1 MSAAPGIAIASA
13 DLRVVVNPRVGGTI
27 TEVRHL
33 ASGLS
38 VLGTAPWD
46 AVDASVASLA
56 ARDEVE
62 WLTRFT
68 GGWPLLFPNGGDACS
83 FGGVFHGFH
92 GEASIAPWEFSAT
105 AGAITLRRRFFS
117 VPVTMERTLSVD
129 GDVLVLRERARVE
142 GERAVEA
149 MWVQHATFGSDLL
162 DGPVEIT
169 SNAARA
175 SVDPGYDPPHN
186 PLRLGASGDW
196 PIVPGKDG
204 PVDLSRPVG
213 PLASQAY
220 LHDFDAGAGKAWA
233 AMRRLDGALGAVLS
247 WDAAVF
253 PAAWLWCELGGT
265 IAPPWHGLARM
276 IGIEPATTMPGG
288 GIADA
293 SARGSRLMTLQ
304 PGVEQNV
311 EVRLHVLA
319 APGPIVGVDTG
330 GRAVVR

>member
-1 MSAAPGIAIASA
+1 VTGALAIAS
-13 DLRVVVNPRVGGTI
+13 DRLRVTVNPGVGGTI

-33 ASGLS
+33 PSGLS

-46 AVDASVASLA
+46 AVDAPVASLA
-56 ARDEVE
+56 ARDETE

-83 FGGVFHGFH
+83 FGGIFHGFH
-92 GEASIAPWEFSAT
+92 GEASIAPWEVSAT
-105 AGAITLRRRFFS
+105 AEAMTLRRRFFS
-117 VPVTMERTLSVD
+117 VPVTMERTLTVD
-129 GDVLVLRERARVE
+129 GDVLVLRERAWVDGPRP
-142 GERAVEA
+142 VEA

-169 SNAARA
+169 TNAARCT
-175 SVDPGYDPPHN
+175 VDSGYDPPHN
-186 PLRLGASGDW
+186 PLRLGAAGDW
-196 PIVPGKDG
+196 PVVPGKDG

-220 LHDFDAGAGKAWA
+220 LHDFGADAGKAWA
-233 AMRRLDGALGAVLS
+233 AMRRLDGPVAAVLS
-247 WDAAVF
+247 WDAGVF

-265 IAPPWHGLARM
+265 VDPPWHGRGRM

-288 GIADA
+288 GITDA
-293 SARGSRLMTLQ
+293 IARGSRLITLQ
-304 PGVEQNV
+304 PGVEQSV

-319 APGPIVGVDTG
+319 PLGRIVGIDAD
-330 GRAVVR
+330 GRAAVR